1 MINFEEFE
9 NVGMIKLLQKIE
21 FLKIVL
27 RIGVRGTRLVFE
39 DFDGSNL
46 TVVDIYSTIY
56 FSIGSFSYFF
66 IYLEIFPYIIFFYLY
81 EIFFL
86 VVYSIKFF

>member
-46 TVVDIYSTIY
+46 IAVDIYGAVD
-56 FSIGSFSYFF
+56 FSISSFSYLF
-66 IYLEIFPYIIFFYLY
+66 IYLKIFQNIVFFYVN
-81 EIFFL
+81 EILFFL
-86 VVYSIKFF
+86 ME